1 MKTEIRAEGMLQARE
16 LNLRLILDS
25 IPAPVALMAPSGQV
39 ESVNQ
44 LVLEYFG
51 KTLEELKR

>member
-1 MKTEIRAEGMLQARE
+1 MDITERKRAEGALRARE

-25 IPAPVALMAPSGQV
+25 IPAPAALMTPAGQV

-44 LVLEYFG
+44 PVLER
-51 KTLEELKR
+51 LSAR